1 MERIIELMSIVNTKD
16 KEISDFN
23 KSRFTYQVNADY
35 ELINAIRNKE
45 ELNKELQNRF
55 VSYLEELVSE
65 LLN

>member
-1 MERIIELMSIVNTKD
+1 MERIIELMSIVNN
-16 KEISDFN
+16 SDFSDYK
-23 KSRFTYQVNADY
+23 KSRFAYQVNADY

-55 VSYLEELVSE
+55 ISYLEELVSE